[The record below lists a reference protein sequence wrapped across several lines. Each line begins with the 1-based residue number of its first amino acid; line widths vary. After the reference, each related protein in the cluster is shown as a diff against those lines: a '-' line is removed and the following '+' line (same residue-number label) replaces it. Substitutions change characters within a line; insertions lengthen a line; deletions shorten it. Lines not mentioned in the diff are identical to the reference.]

1 MPSGTNITPPR
12 VPFIDDR
19 TGAVSREWYRF
30 FLSLFQLTGS
40 GGSDVSLLD
49 LQVGPPTSD
58 LSSSSVQAL
67 LPAEPSPAQIGT
79 LASENA
85 DNVRMLGFSPAPSPP
100 VVGAPG
106 VVVWNDTDGTL
117 DLGLKGG
124 NVTLQI
130 GQEEVMLVKH
140 ADNSGIV
147 EGEAYYFVGSTGTNK
162 TVRQARANSGT
173 TSDTTLGLAT
183 ESATGGGKAF
193 LTTFGLVRNINTNAL
208 TEGAEV
214 FLSPSVAGALTPTR
228 PTAPDHAVRIGYCVR
243 KSATVGSIFVTIDT
257 GTHLGALHDVRITSL
272 TGGDTLKYDGALGYW
287 KNVLLDMAALND
299 YAVGTYTPVVTAST
313 GTITTYTAT
322 GAYTKIGRLVNVS
335 VSITITT
342 NGTGAGYLI
351 VSLPTG
357 YAAASSIT
365 QMGSG
370 REDAVTGDML
380 QVISASANMNL
391 VTYSDAYPGGDG
403 HIISATLTYYT

>member
-1 MPSGTNITPPR
+1 
-12 VPFIDDR
+12 
-19 TGAVSREWYRF
+19 
-30 FLSLFQLTGS
+30 
-40 GGSDVSLLD
+40 
-49 LQVGPPTSD
+49 
-58 LSSSSVQAL
+58 
-67 LPAEPSPAQIGT
+67 
-79 LASENA
+79 
-85 DNVRMLGFSPAPSPP
+85 
-100 VVGAPG
+100 
-106 VVVWNDTDGTL
+106 
-117 DLGLKGG
+117 
-124 NVTLQI
+124 
-130 GQEEVMLVKH
+130 
-140 ADNSGIV
+140 
-147 EGEAYYFVGSTGTNK
+147 
-162 TVRQARANSGT
+162 
-173 TSDTTLGLAT
+173 
-183 ESATGGGKAF
+183 
-193 LTTFGLVRNINTNAL
+193 
-208 TEGAEV
+208 
-214 FLSPSVAGALTPTR
+214 
-228 PTAPDHAVRIGYCVR
+228 
-243 KSATVGSIFVTIDT
+243 
-257 GTHLGALHDVRITSL
+257 VRITSL

-299 YAVGTYTPVVTAST
+299 YALGTYTPVVTAST